1 MSSIRTVSIRT
12 VSIRTASILAALSLF
27 AGCRSSSA
35 PAPSA
40 SAEPSA
46 GARAEHA
53 ITVDATGYHPAA
65 VRAPAGKPVRLTFT
79 RTSDDGCGAQLVFP
93 TLNLRRD
100 LPLDRQVSV
109 DLTMP
114 ASGNVAFTCGMGMMK
129 GSVVA
134 E

>member
-1 MSSIRTVSIRT
+1 MS
-12 VSIRTASILAALSLF
+12 SIRTASILVTLSLL
-27 AGCRSSSA
+27 AGCQKSSP

-40 SAEPSA
+40 SAEPAA
-46 GARAEHA
+46 GGRAEHA
-53 ITVDATGYHPAA
+53 ITVDATGYHPAT

-79 RTSDDGCGAQLVFP
+79 RTSDDGCGQQLVFP
-93 TLNLRRD
+93 AQNLRRD
-100 LPLDRQVSV
+100 LPLDQKVSV

-114 ASGNVAFTCGMGMMK
+114 ASGNVAFTCGMDMMK